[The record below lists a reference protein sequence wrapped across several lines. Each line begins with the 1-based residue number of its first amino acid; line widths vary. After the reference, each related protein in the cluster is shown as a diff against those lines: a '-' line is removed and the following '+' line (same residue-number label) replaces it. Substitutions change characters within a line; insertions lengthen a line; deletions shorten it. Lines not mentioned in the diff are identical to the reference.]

1 MNFLIR
7 LARQI
12 SVPTD
17 KDLGKPLIL
26 RMKMKT
32 ATHVLMVSTLLHVV
46 HEHIHEHIHVVHEL
60 FDI

>member
-12 SVPTD
+12 SVPTG

-32 ATHVLMVSTLLHVV
+32 ATHVLMVSTLLSVV
-46 HEHIHEHIHVVHEL
+46 EFHHNDQC
-60 FDI
+60 DI